1 MDCNL
6 PGFPVHHQLLEFT
19 QTRVHRVSDAIQP
32 PDPGKPNML
41 GSNKARGPQLSSL
54 SSSTWELQQP
64 KLLSSGARAPQ
75 EKPLQ

>member
-1 MDCNL
+1 MLLKN
-6 PGFPVHHQLLEFT
+6 PEMGFPVDSEVKNLPANAGDTSL
-19 QTRVHRVSDAIQP
+19 I

-54 SSSTWELQQP
+54 SSSTWELQQL